1 MNGVRTPGTV
11 ELQPRKSARRTD
23 FFKMWL
29 ICAKWASFLQNAGA
43 QALWRIRTR
52 HFGRPKSPKCPLKSP
67 DCAAKAPECGADF
80 SSPRTLPKRGGPI
93 LRKAVFSKKRLPQ
106 FLIANACHLREM
118 SSVAFFRKRAC
129 RLWEKGRCRCRNS
142 EEADFRENA
151 CIEIMNMDEVG
162 FFL

>member
-1 MNGVRTPGTV
+1 MRTPGTV

-80 SSPRTLPKRGGPI
+80 SFRFLQSAHLAEKRGAGF
-93 LRKAVFSKKRLPQ
+93 RKSRVFVKTPAQVLKMRARR
-106 FLIANACHLREM
+106 FGETG
-118 SSVAFFRKRAC
+118 SVAVCRKGPAALGKRAA
-129 RLWEKGRCRCRNS
+129 
-142 EEADFRENA
+142 ADGGIQSGADLRTRA
-151 CIEIMNMDEVG
+151 
-162 FFL
+162 LRSA